1 MKKILMLG
9 FITFLFSS
17 FIPKEE
23 ITVENGKAANQ
34 QLCGP
39 SFTLTN
45 PVLPNNGG
53 VGSFNMMSVNYN
65 YSTGFNTTIYPNLFT
80 GEPDQSFPANGGY
93 CIISIQIYCDWDQ
106 MPNYIGIKDDSG
118 HVYQCFQLTFGTH
131 TYVFNQLLLD
141 CRHFTIFGADQPC

>member
-1 MKKILMLG
+1 MKKILLLG
-9 FITFLFSS
+9 VISFLFSS

-23 ITVENGKAANQ
+23 VIAKNDKAANQ
-34 QLCGP
+34 KLCGP
-39 SFTLTN
+39 SITMTN

-53 VGSFNMMSVNYN
+53 VGSFNIMSVNFN

-93 CIISIQIYCDWDQ
+93 CTISIQIYCDWDQ

-118 HVYQCFQLTFGTH
+118 QVYQCFKLDFGTH
-131 TYVFNQLLLD
+131 TYVFNQILLH
-141 CRHFTIFGADQPC
+141 CQHYTIFGADQPC